1 MKHIVFLSLLLIVLS
16 GCVSNQAFREQQD
29 KLQTLEA
36 ELAQNSEELVVLRKD
51 IMQSRR
57 HPGGMAE
64 TADIE
69 QLNQQLLQNEE
80 DMRTI
85 IQEQGELSKSVDL
98 LAQSVKTSDQ
108 TIVEMIRDLETRVNM
123 LASAGLSPE
132 NVAAMA
138 AASGGTAKLQ
148 QKVNRMS
155 GELDDIR
162 SELDILK
169 SRVAKMSDNVASS
182 IPATTSGDK
191 AAYEAA
197 RDEYYQGNFSSCIAK
212 LDQFVADYPQ
222 SDYAGNAVYWKGECY
237 YAMNNM
243 TSALREFQNTISRYP
258 KSWKVAD
265 AQLKIGMCYM
275 NMGDNEA
282 AKTELNKLKKDF
294 PEYSRMDLVN
304 RFLNKLQ

>member
-29 KLQTLEA
+29 KLQTVEA

-80 DMRTI
+80 DMRTL
-85 IQEQGELSKSVDL
+85 IQEQVELSKSVDL

-132 NVAAMA
+132 NAAAMA
-138 AASGGTAKLQ
+138 AATGGTAKLQ

-155 GELDDIR
+155 GELDEIR
-162 SELDILK
+162 SELDTLK
-169 SRVAKMSDNVASS
+169 SRVAKMSDNVATS

-197 RDEYYQGNFSSCIAK
+197 RNEYCQGNFSTCISK
-212 LDQFVADYPQ
+212 LDQFVADYPK
-222 SDYAGNAVYWKGECY
+222 SNYAGNAVYWKGECY

-282 AKTELNKLKKDF
+282 AKTELNKLKKDY